1 MNFRYGVSGEQKG
14 QLFRVLASSGALWA
28 FFALLLG
35 GCALLDIDSVSMPLP
50 PEKTLAP
57 LGGDRLLQRL
67 FADEDRYMVNRGRA
81 SPPNTRVGADG
92 IRTLFDEILS
102 PHSTDGHIPVVKD
115 EDLPLFLR
123 YLLGQGVDQ
132 DAAEGIRLMEI
143 ADETGSLYVTCKLAE
158 IYDAGIQTT
167 QNRPR
172 ALALYKKCLPQDPTK
187 AVRIGEMY
195 EMGLGTDVD
204 YKRALHYY
212 LLATTTHMSLG
223 PAIFPFSWHQGWHVE
238 AEYKIGRLYAM
249 GKGVPRHYREAAGW
263 FIRASQYGKQF
274 GNSSDFSG
282 LTGIRTRCAL
292 AIMYANGLG
301 VTKNPSTA
309 MMWRDMSGVKS
320 VAPCDTL
327 APHW

>member
-1 MNFRYGVSGEQKG
+1 MNFCCGVSGVQKG
-14 QLFRVLASSGALWA
+14 QLCRALTSSWALWA
-28 FFALLLG
+28 LIALLLG
-35 GCALLDIDSVSMPLP
+35 GCASLDIDPISMPLP
-50 PEKTLAP
+50 PERTMAP
-57 LGGDRLLQRL
+57 PGVDPQLQRL
-67 FADEDRYMVNRGRA
+67 FADEDRYLLNRGRA
-81 SPPNTRVGADG
+81 TPPNTKDGADG
-92 IRTLFDEILS
+92 IRMLFSEILS
-102 PHSTDGHIPVVKD
+102 PRSTDGNIPVVKD
-115 EDLPLFLR
+115 ENIPLFLR
-123 YLLGQGVDQ
+123 YLLGRGVDQ

-143 ADETGSLYVTCKLAE
+143 ADETGSLYVTCNLAQ

-167 QNRPR
+167 QNQPR

-223 PAIFPFSWHQGWHVE
+223 PSIFPFSWHDGWHVE

-263 FIRASQYGKQF
+263 FIRASQYGKRF
-274 GNSSDFSG
+274 GNDSEFSG

-309 MMWRDMSGVKS
+309 MMWRNLSGVKAI
-320 VAPCDTL
+320 APCDTL
-327 APHW
+327 APQW

>member
-1 MNFRYGVSGEQKG
+1 MNFRFGVGGEQKG
-14 QLFRVLASSGALWA
+14 KLCRALASSGGLWA

-35 GCALLDIDSVSMPLP
+35 GCASLDIDPVSMPLP
-50 PEKTLAP
+50 PEKTMAP
-57 LGGDRLLQRL
+57 PGVDPLLQRL
-67 FADEDRYMVNRGRA
+67 FADEDRSLVNRGRA
-81 SPPNTRVGADG
+81 APPNTRVGADG
-92 IRTLFDEILS
+92 IRMLFGEILS
-102 PHSTDGHIPVVKD
+102 PHATDGHIPVVKD
-115 EDLPLFLR
+115 ENLPLFLR
-123 YLLGQGVDQ
+123 YLLGRGVAQ

-143 ADETGSLYVTCKLAE
+143 ADETGSLYVTCKLAQ

-212 LLATTTHMSLG
+212 LLATTTYMSNG
-223 PAIFPFSWHQGWHVE
+223 PSSFPFSWHEGWHVE

-274 GNSSDFSG
+274 GNFSEFAG

-292 AIMYANGLG
+292 AIMYANDLG
-301 VTKNPSTA
+301 VMQNPSTA
-309 MMWRDMSGVKS
+309 KMWRDMPGVKS

-327 APHW
+327 DPQW